1 MQRHNEVQNKCL
13 TKTYKEMK
21 KLFLSAVA
29 AVMSVSV
36 ANAQV
41 PVKYQGEVD
50 LGYSIGVGTI
60 ELGRVNLHTVH
71 SVKIGNYFS
80 TGIV

>member
-1 MQRHNEVQNKCL
+1 
-13 TKTYKEMK
+13 MK
-21 KLFLSAVA
+21 KLFLLAVA

-50 LGYSIGVGTI
+50 LGYFKS
-60 ELGRVNLHTVH
+60 
-71 SVKIGNYFS
+71 K
-80 TGIV
+80 